1 MSSQN
6 SFLFT
11 IFLLLQKIKVSHSII
26 TTNYSLKW
34 KIKKQ
39 EEKLITKLIKKNY
52 IKDRES
58 IKEISLNMKR
68 LTREVM
74 LTIEIK
80 T

>member
-26 TTNYSLKW
+26 TTSYSLKW

-39 EEKLITKLIKKNY
+39 VEKLITKPINKNY

-58 IKEISLNMKR
+58 IKEIFLNMKR

>member
-39 EEKLITKLIKKNY
+39 EEKLITKLIKKNN

-58 IKEISLNMKR
+58 IKEIFLNMKR

-74 LTIEIK
+74 LIIEIK

>member
-26 TTNYSLKW
+26 TTSYSLKW

>member
-26 TTNYSLKW
+26 TTSYSLKW

-39 EEKLITKLIKKNY
+39 VEKLITKPIKKNY

-58 IKEISLNMKR
+58 IKEIFLNMKR

>member
-58 IKEISLNMKR
+58 IKEIFLNMKR

-74 LTIEIK
+74 LIIEIK

>member
-1 MSSQN
+1 MEN
-6 SFLFT
+6 
-11 IFLLLQKIKVSHSII
+11 
-26 TTNYSLKW
+26 
-34 KIKKQ
+34 KKQ

>member
-11 IFLLLQKIKVSHSII
+11 IFPLLQKIKVSHSII